1 MLFYCIIYDN
11 SRLILDNLRLR
22 KQLYNY
28 NHNELMIFFYL
39 EFLIKNKTKL
49 EDNNYQELQEFENW
63 LAPLSIIKQKFSNY
77 SSKALINSS

>member
-63 LAPLSIIKQKFSNY
+63 LAPLHGLIILMNSNR
-77 SSKALINSS
+77 IN